1 MPKAKSIK
9 PIKDYFDGLE
19 VIQVRVEKGRCRE
32 RTLCRWYGNEFGV
45 TDTTS
50 RDYINSLQKCGLL
63 VSERRTGYLECKFD
77 SSRRN
82 WKEEVIRII
91 DRNVHFIL
99 DMVAVCESG
108 ASERR
113 LLKIGR
119 SRYGLSNRC
128 NESEITNRSGWL
140 KSAGMLERRA
150 GRLWATD
157 GGRDL
162 LIDPKEYGGKGE
174 GLEHRTLK
182 EYVCENAERV
192 IRKRHV
198 SRRQCE
204 FPLPSGDKVD
214 VSAELRGA
222 IWLLEVKSRVS
233 SDVDLRRG
241 IYQCVKYEAVARA
254 KEGLKRKRPRKVV
267 SMLVVEHKLPGRCR
281 RLAEEL
287 GVKHRVLNKKERK
300 SLEEKRTDWGHG

>member
-1 MPKAKSIK
+1 MPKWKSIK

-19 VIQVRVEKGRCRE
+19 AIQARVEMGRCRE
-32 RTLCRWYGNEFGV
+32 RTLRRWYGNVFDV
-45 TDTTS
+45 TATTS

-63 VSERRTGYLECKFD
+63 VSERRTGYLECEFD
-77 SSRRN
+77 SRMRN
-82 WKEEVIRII
+82 WKEEVIMII

-99 DMVAVCESG
+99 DMVTACEGG
-108 ASERR
+108 ASERQ

-119 SRYGLSNRC
+119 SKYGLSDRC

-150 GRLWATD
+150 GKFWATD
-157 GGRDL
+157 RGRDL
-162 LIDPKEYGGKGE
+162 LINPKEYGGRGE

-182 EYVCENAERV
+182 EYVCENAEKV
-192 IRKRHV
+192 IRKRRV

-222 IWLLEVKSRVS
+222 IWLLEVKSWVS

-254 KEGLKRKRPRKVV
+254 KEEVERRRPRKVV
-267 SMLVVEHKLPGRCR
+267 SMLIVEQKLPEQCR

-300 SLEEKRTDWGHG
+300 SLGEKRKEGRRG